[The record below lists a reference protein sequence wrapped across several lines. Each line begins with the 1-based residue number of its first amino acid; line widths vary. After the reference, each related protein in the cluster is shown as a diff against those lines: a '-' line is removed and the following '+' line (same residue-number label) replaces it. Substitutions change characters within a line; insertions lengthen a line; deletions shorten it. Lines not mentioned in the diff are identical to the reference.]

1 MKTRID
7 NLILYNGRGHKE
19 DLTSILFDSKSI
31 LAVGKDVCNANAEK
45 IIDGKGLTCMP
56 GWFNGHVHIA
66 LDGKPNMQAQIRE
79 DDTET
84 AVAYSA
90 YRNCLRSLSS
100 GIVALRDMGTNFNV
114 SLKLRN
120 DINGG
125 KILGPSIY
133 AAGKVICMTGGHG
146 ADFGIEVDGADE
158 ARKAARA
165 QIKAGADFLKIMA
178 TGGGQSR
185 GMKAGRP
192 QLTLEEITAI
202 AEEARKSGITSA
214 AHAQGKE
221 GVMNCLKAG
230 VESIEHGVT
239 LDDEQIELMVKNN
252 TFFCPTLLPPYY
264 VVKKGVETGIPPYVV
279 EKCSLQVDTHFEGFR
294 KAVKA
299 GVRIIAGNDAGT
311 PFNTQY
317 DLANEFRMMVELG
330 MPVRDVITSATYTAA
345 QSVQQEKQTGSIEPG
360 KSANLTII
368 QGDPEED
375 LSAFDKVVM
384 VYKEG
389 TPVYTNNNGVA
400 QQFAVLL

>member
-7 NLILYNGRGHKE
+7 NLVLYNGLGAKE
-19 DLTSILFDSKSI
+19 EKSSILFDEHGI
-31 LAVGKDVCNANAEK
+31 LAVGRDAHQAEAEK
-45 IIDGKGLTCMP
+45 EIDGNGLCCMP
-56 GWFNGHVHIA
+56 GWFNCHVHIA

-90 YRNCLRSLSS
+90 YQNCLRSLAS
-100 GIVALRDMGTNFNV
+100 GVVSLRDMGTNFNT
-114 SLKLRN
+114 SIKLRN
-120 DINGG
+120 AINAGR
-125 KILGPSIY
+125 ILGPTIY

-202 AEEARKSGITSA
+202 AQEARNSGISSA

-221 GVMNCLKAG
+221 GVINCLKAG

-239 LDDEQIELMVKNN
+239 LDDEQIDLMIKQN

-264 VVKKGVETGIPPYVV
+264 VVKKGVEAGIPPYVV
-279 EKCSLQVDTHFEGFR
+279 DKCALQVDTHFEGFQ

-311 PFNTQY
+311 PFNTQT

-330 MPVRDVITSATYTAA
+330 MSVRNVITSATLTAA
-345 QSVQQEKQTGSIEPG
+345 QSVQADQRYGSLEPG
-360 KSANLTII
+360 KAANLTII
-368 QGDPEED
+368 KGDPEAD
-375 LSAFDKVVM
+375 VSAFDDVVM
-384 VYKEG
+384 VFKEG
-389 TPVYTNNNGVA
+389 NQVYIKENGIDH
-400 QQFAVLL
+400 FAFSL